1 MHETIPARAAGAEV
15 LGVSL
20 VTNMAAG
27 ITGEPLSHVEVLET
41 GRAEFVNGSRLVY
54 GLEPGAMRYL
64 NLLGNIW
71 WKGDKLKLMQ
81 QLRTWT
87 PDKYRLCM
95 RCLKYRP
102 KARKFWIGVRSDG
115 DFSVGRRRRWAQG
128 IGPNICPECNDWQ
141 RGKGD
146 PMI

>member
-1 MHETIPARAAGAEV
+1 LLVIANTTKILQVAQPQRRLLDLPCEIKRIVMTHLGAADQTC
-15 LGVSL
+15 LGL
-20 VTNMAAG
+20 TCKNLAA
-27 ITGEPLSHVEVLET
+27 ILAT
-41 GRAEFVNGSRLVY
+41 VN
-54 GLEPGAMRYL
+54 L

-146 PMI
+146 PII